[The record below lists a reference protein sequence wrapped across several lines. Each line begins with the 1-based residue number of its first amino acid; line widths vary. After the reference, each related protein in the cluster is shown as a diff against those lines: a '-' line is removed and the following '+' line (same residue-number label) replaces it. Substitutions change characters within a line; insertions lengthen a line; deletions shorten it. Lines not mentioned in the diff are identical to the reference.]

1 MQVEFRAYADDYTVG
16 GATDFEGDRLAD
28 FLGAAEAL
36 AVQDVNLRAL
46 EDGREYDL
54 PAAVIEAEEL
64 CVVVAAGPRGN
75 PELRVRTR
83 AYPMRAVVGPYT
95 AAGYFHVLPTADP
108 FAVAR
113 HRRVIALRPVRLAYD
128 VGGERVEETHD
139 TLLLMGPK
147 IEVFEPSS
155 DEALGLTRALE
166 LALQTDR
173 PLADLLGGAAP
184 EPGRA

>member
-1 MQVEFRAYADDYTVG
+1 MQIEFKAYADDYVVG
-16 GATDFEGDRLAD
+16 GATDFQGDRLAD
-28 FLGAAEAL
+28 ILGGAEAL
-36 AVQDVNLRAL
+36 AVQDVNVRAL
-46 EDGREYDL
+46 EDGRKHDL
-54 PAAVIEAEEL
+54 PAAVIELEEL

-95 AAGYFHVLPTADP
+95 VAGYFHVLPTADP
-108 FAVAR
+108 FAVVR
-113 HRRVIALRPVRLAYD
+113 TRRVVALRPVRIAFE
-128 VGGERVEETHD
+128 VAGERIEETHD

-166 LALQTDR
+166 LAMQTDR
-173 PLADLLGGAAP
+173 LPAELLGQVPALP
-184 EPGRA
+184 